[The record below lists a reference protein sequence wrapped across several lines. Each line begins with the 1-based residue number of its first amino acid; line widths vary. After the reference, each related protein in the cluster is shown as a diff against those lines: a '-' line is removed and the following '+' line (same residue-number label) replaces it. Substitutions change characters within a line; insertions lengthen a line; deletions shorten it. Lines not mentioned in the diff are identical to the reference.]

1 MHAMIE
7 YAEAK
12 RIREHLRYYA
22 HDGREDGS
30 CSGCDYTERYPV
42 MVWWHEEKPF
52 HDQQR
57 FLVFA
62 IDETGIPP
70 LYVVA
75 TDDGDDYGGHSYTDV
90 LRREVDYFI
99 KHASKPQPDDLGSKT
114 LAIYIDQELS
124 YEITYI
130 SKRKPDCQSQPKHAP
145 DVSSASQSQGEPGQS
160 DRVCEGNTDREGY
173 RDAPGT
179 GDTRRNSE

>member
-7 YAEAK
+7 HAETM
-12 RIREHLRYYA
+12 RILEHLRYYA
-22 HDGREDGS
+22 HNGREDGR

-42 MVWWHEEKPF
+42 MVWWHKEKPF

-57 FLVFA
+57 FLVFE

-75 TDDGDDYGGHSYTDV
+75 TDDGDNYGGHTFTDV

-99 KHASKPQPDDLGSKT
+99 RHTDKPQPNDRSTKMLG
-114 LAIYIDQELS
+114 IYIDQEAS
-124 YEITYI
+124 YEAAYI
-130 SKRKPDCQSQPKHAP
+130 SKKNPDRPSQPEHMP
-145 DVSSASQSQGEPGQS
+145 DASIASH
-160 DRVCEGNTDREGY
+160 
-173 RDAPGT
+173 
-179 GDTRRNSE
+179 